1 MDRAVLFD
9 ERSKREGEEKLS
21 YCDCGVTGRF
31 FYNSGVGLIF
41 RMYSIKRIHNW
52 YHIKIL
58 YAYHKPLSV
67 LERKKDFFFL
77 ISGRKEP

>member
-1 MDRAVLFD
+1 MIVESL
-9 ERSKREGEEKLS
+9 
-21 YCDCGVTGRF
+21 VVF

-41 RMYSIKRIHNW
+41 KMYSIMRIHNW